1 MHKAT
6 NIVNPFGFKKHVGGL
21 SEPKSAISG
30 TESRVWIR
38 LFEWLLSMLHEMPSN
53 LKGKNVVS
61 KIQWYCPQNTMAF
74 FSSKLDGIKK

>member
-53 LKGKNVVS
+53 LKGKTLSQNS
-61 KIQWYCPQNTMAF
+61 QGIALRIQWHFFHQN
-74 FSSKLDGIKK
+74 